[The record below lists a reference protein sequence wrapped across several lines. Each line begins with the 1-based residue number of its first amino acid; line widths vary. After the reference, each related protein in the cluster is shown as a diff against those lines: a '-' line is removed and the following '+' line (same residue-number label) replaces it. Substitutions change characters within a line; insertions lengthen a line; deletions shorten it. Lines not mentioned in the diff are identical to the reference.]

1 MRYISDRLKHTS
13 ITLVIDIDDINTMLV
28 ELCLVKKKS
37 RLDTLKT
44 DESQI

>member
-28 ELCLVKKKS
+28 ELCLVKKKKS
-37 RLDTLKT
+37 IRYFKDR
-44 DESQI
+44 